1 MENQEMRALKER
13 LGIINY
19 KINYKT
25 GVHLGVI
32 ENFFDLGNDEIDVK
46 DREKIEAMLVEELK
60 RTRGK

>member
-1 MENQEMRALKER
+1 MDNQEMRALKER

-32 ENFFDLGNDEIDVK
+32 EDFFSGRTEALAPG
-46 DREKIEAMLVEELK
+46 DRDRIESFLCEEAQK
-60 RTRGK
+60 AK

>member
-1 MENQEMRALKER
+1 MDNAEMRALKER

-32 ENFFDLGNDEIDVK
+32 EDFFSGRTEELSAK
-46 DREKIEAMLVEELK
+46 DRERLEALLRAEAK
-60 RTRGK
+60 KK